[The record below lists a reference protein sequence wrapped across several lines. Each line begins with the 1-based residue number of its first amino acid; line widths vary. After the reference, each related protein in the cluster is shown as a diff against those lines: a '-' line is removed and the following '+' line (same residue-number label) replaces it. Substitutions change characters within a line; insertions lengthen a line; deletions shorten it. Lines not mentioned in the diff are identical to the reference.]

1 MRNID
6 IDTNA
11 DTHKREE
18 RKRKEKYFIIAA
30 VALRHIVL
38 LCSAPNGIDLWCRK
52 MIYFSLLNITASI
65 DDSWFLFVQD
75 TFESTN
81 VTLFDILTNEEVR
94 AC

>member
-1 MRNID
+1 MHFDLFDGRPGWAMRNID

-38 LCSAPNGIDLWCRK
+38 YVVL
-52 MIYFSLLNITASI
+52 
-65 DDSWFLFVQD
+65 
-75 TFESTN
+75 
-81 VTLFDILTNEEVR
+81 
-94 AC
+94 